1 VKEDPH
7 VHVLLEILAGL
18 LPSIGIG
25 YLFYRIMR
33 VLLEGDR
40 KERAAYARW
49 QAEHDSAEH
58 DSGGHDSA
66 VGGSGVT
73 GTVTPAE
80 ADSRPTAARPEN
92 HGASTGD

>member
-1 VKEDPH
+1 M
-7 VHVLLEILAGL
+7 HVLLEILAGL

-73 GTVTPAE
+73 GTVTPTE

>member
-1 VKEDPH
+1 M
-7 VHVLLEILAGL
+7 HVLLEILAGL

-58 DSGGHDSA
+58 DSGGHDSGGHDSA

>member
-1 VKEDPH
+1 M
-7 VHVLLEILAGL
+7 HVLLEILAGL

-49 QAEHDSAEH
+49 QAEHDS
-58 DSGGHDSA
+58 GGHDSA

-73 GTVTPAE
+73 GTVTPTE
-80 ADSRPTAARPEN
+80 ADSRPTAPRPEN

>member
-1 VKEDPH
+1 M
-7 VHVLLEILAGL
+7 HVLLEILAGL

-73 GTVTPAE
+73 GTVTPTE
-80 ADSRPTAARPEN
+80 ADSRPTAPRPEN

>member
-1 VKEDPH
+1 M
-7 VHVLLEILAGL
+7 HVLLEILAGL

-49 QAEHDSAEH
+49 QAEHDSAGH

-73 GTVTPAE
+73 GTVTPTE

>member
-1 VKEDPH
+1 M
-7 VHVLLEILAGL
+7 HVLLEILAGL

-49 QAEHDSAEH
+49 QAEHDSGGH

>member
-1 VKEDPH
+1 M
-7 VHVLLEILAGL
+7 HVLLEILAGL